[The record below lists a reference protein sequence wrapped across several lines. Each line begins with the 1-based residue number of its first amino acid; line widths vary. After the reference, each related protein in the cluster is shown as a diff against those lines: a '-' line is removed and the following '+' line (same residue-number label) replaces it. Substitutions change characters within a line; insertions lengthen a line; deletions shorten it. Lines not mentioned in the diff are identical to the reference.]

1 MYKCTNCNYSTDEV
15 ANFCPQCGT
24 QLVEEKPVCEA
35 PVEQVT
41 YIQPEAVQQV
51 QYYPMPEP
59 VKKPSLAKKIVGM
72 ALSIESFAVSIFAL
86 LYTIMFTAIEGVAG
100 FAMAITF
107 AICDL
112 PPAIIGLVMSL
123 GCINLGDRSVMSR
136 LGKIFGIIAIALTA
150 LTLLIGFVSLFSG
163 HSVFN
168 DPYYYL

>member
-72 ALSIESFAVSIFAL
+72 ALSIESFIVSIISV
-86 LYTIMFTAIEGVAG
+86 LYAIIFTALDGTVG
-100 FAMAITF
+100 FTTALTF
-107 AICDL
+107 AIFDL

-123 GCINLGDRSVMSR
+123 RCINQGDRSVMSR

-150 LTLLIGFVSLFSG
+150 LSILIGFVGLFSG
-163 HSVFN
+163 NSVFN